1 MSAQQ
6 GGPLPF
12 FTTDHRACDALWAEL
27 ESAASAGDRKRTDE
41 LFAEFDKAMR
51 RHFEME
57 EQVLFPALEEA
68 MNMPNMGPVQVM
80 RGEHEQMRAVLDQMR
95 EELAGGDPE
104 AMLDHGDTLLMLIQQ
119 HNVKEENILYPMAEQ
134 SLSARW
140 EELRQQLAKY

>member
-1 MSAQQ
+1 MSTQQ
-6 GGPLPF
+6 GGPLTF
-12 FTTDHRACDALWAEL
+12 FTSDHRACDAVWAEL
-27 ESAASAGDRKRTDE
+27 ESAASAGEKERTDE

-68 MNMPNMGPVQVM
+68 MNMPGMGPVQVM
-80 RGEHEQMRAVLDQMR
+80 RGEHDQMRAVLDQMR

-134 SLSARW
+134 SLTSRW
-140 EELRQQLAKY
+140 QELRQQLAKY